1 MELTM
6 NQANSMMGNGS
17 LGWNI
22 SSNSSWNLPDFG
34 IQKFLSDAVGCIFH
48 AIHHSFDYKGS
59 ATNREVIIFAVFAV
73 LMQFVLIPAE
83 TYTTLHA
90 NMSMVVAAVMTDMV
104 TCILPG
110 VALIARRVRFC

>member
-6 NQANSMMGNGS
+6 NQANSTLVNGN
-17 LGWNI
+17 LGWNVTG
-22 SSNSSWNLPDFG
+22 NPDWNLPNIG
-34 IQKFLSDAVGCIFH
+34 IQKLLSDAVGSIFH
-48 AIHHSFDYKGS
+48 AIHHSFDYKGA
-59 ATNREVIIFAVFAV
+59 ATNREVFIFAVFTI
-73 LMQFVLIPAE
+73 LMQFVLIPVE

-110 VALIARRVRFC
+110 IALIARWLRLC